1 MSGVELFRTMVGA
14 MIAQGFAV
22 DSVRDGLDLKGASE
36 VWGGPETD
44 DHPAWYFWLTSAR
57 GAYRLRLEQTEDLIE
72 CPTPAVR
79 GVFSV
84 KYYPAPG
91 EPVFRHFSDPERA
104 LVEGPLFDR
113 TNTPTF
119 DAQAFIPEPLF
130 NVGAIG
136 CIKDL
141 ATGQVFLEFTS
152 IDRLRFFP
160 ARGHAGGAGAERPEN
175 GDGAE
180 RPEHGDGALPVRQ
193 LPAWDVGYPLFDAL
207 VGLQAFQGGRP
218 PKRIVLSRQA
228 GFEFVATE
236 AGGDDLRDS
245 RDATFKSLLVAFFP
259 ETGATSSPVE
269 AMMIS
274 RQVAEPWTPVL
285 DTAAPWLAGHGH
297 GHGRHP
303 DHCHGH
309 GRHHDQC
316 HHHHGAGDG
325 ASRPDAGA
333 RTGAGIGA
341 CGCAHDHRMAAKERD
356 AFLHPVKVGSVIWEV
371 PLAFNAQWWALTE
384 ADRSVN
390 TMPCGCH

>member
-1 MSGVELFRTMVGA
+1 MEGMMSGVEMFRTMVGA

-44 DHPAWYFWLTSAR
+44 DHPAWYFWLTSSR
-57 GAYRLRLEQTEDLIE
+57 GAYRLRLEQTEDLGE

-152 IDRLRFFP
+152 IDRLRFFGP
-160 ARGHAGGAGAERPEN
+160 GGRADGDGAGALAAS
-175 GDGAE
+175 DGAS
-180 RPEHGDGALPVRQ
+180 PVRQ

-207 VGLQAFQGGRP
+207 VGLQAFLGRRP
-218 PKRIVLSRQA
+218 PKRIVLSRQD
-228 GFEFVATE
+228 GFEFVATA

-259 ETGATSSPVE
+259 EDGATTSPVE

-285 DTAAPWLAGHGH
+285 DSAAPWLVGHGH
-297 GHGRHP
+297 GHGQHHDP
-303 DHCHGH
+303 HGQHHCHPPSSPPS
-309 GRHHDQC
+309 
-316 HHHHGAGDG
+316 
-325 ASRPDAGA
+325 SR
-333 RTGAGIGA
+333 
-341 CGCAHDHRMAAKERD
+341 
-356 AFLHPVKVGSVIWEV
+356 
-371 PLAFNAQWWALTE
+371 
-384 ADRSVN
+384 
-390 TMPCGCH
+390 